1 MKKIGIIN
9 GPNLNLLGTRE
20 VQIYGTR
27 SFEDFFQELEKNYSG
42 VELVYYQSNVE
53 GEMINKL
60 HEWGYVLDGIILNAG
75 GYTHTSIAIGDAVA
89 AIKSPV
95 IEVHLSNIFTREDFR
110 HVDMIAKKCTGLI
123 AGFGLESYHLALI
136 HLMGS
141 TLKKE

>member
-27 SFEDFFQELEKNYSG
+27 SFEDFFQELENNYSG

-53 GEMINKL
+53 GEIINKL
-60 HEWGYVLDGIILNAG
+60 HEWGYIFDGIILNAG
-75 GYTHTSIAIGDAVA
+75 GYTHTSIAIGDAIA

-110 HVDMIAKKCTGLI
+110 HVDMVAKKCKGI
-123 AGFGLESYHLALI
+123 VAGFGLESYHLALWHFI
-136 HLMGS
+136 GP
-141 TLKKE
+141 TVKKE